1 MRRQPNLQ
9 PKGKLMTLNTDEEM
23 LNHVLRMVSKTE
35 KNADLAL
42 SVTATIGS
50 LIVRGYKDLALK
62 VISTYKPETEES

>member
-1 MRRQPNLQ
+1 MRGQPNLQ
-9 PKGKLMTLNTDEEM
+9 HKGKLMTLNTDEEM

-50 LIVRGYKDLALK
+50 LIIRGHKELALQ